1 MPNQKVLSEKQAYVA
16 DLREKMANSVAGV
29 LVDYSGITV
38 ADDTKLRKEL
48 RDAGVEYAVI
58 KNTMLRLAVK
68 DTALEGMSDLMSGSS
83 ALAISKEDTTVA
95 AKILNKYA
103 EASKGKFVLKTGYM
117 DGRVMD
123 VKEVVAIANLPSRE
137 VLLSMLVSALSGP
150 MRGLAVA
157 LNAVAEKKG
166 EEGAA

>member
-1 MPNQKVLSEKQAYVA
+1 MEHDRTLSAVFPVL
-16 DLREKMANSVAGV
+16 LRQNGGTEQ
-29 LVDYSGITV
+29 
-38 ADDTKLRKEL
+38 
-48 RDAGVEYAVI
+48 
-58 KNTMLRLAVK
+58 
-68 DTALEGMSDLMSGSS
+68 
-83 ALAISKEDTTVA
+83 
-95 AKILNKYA
+95 ILLHRRSN
-103 EASKGKFVLKTGYM
+103 TGYM